1 MASKP
6 YRIPKPQPLIA
17 RDPGAM
23 RWGSQIHRGEL
34 YRIKHPSG
42 DPKRSRVVV
51 VVSRA
56 AHLASR
62 FSTAICAP
70 VYTQRGGL
78 SSEVEV
84 GPAEGLK
91 HASAILCDVLT
102 SFPARPADRVRRHAR
117 AGQARRAPRRAAD
130 RARCRVSLRPASCLS
145 GQHRILSK
153 LVA

>member
-1 MASKP
+1 LASKP
-6 YRIPKPQPLIA
+6 SRTRGA
-17 RDPGAM
+17 RAEEGSVT
-23 RWGSQIHRGEL
+23 RWGSQIRRGEL
-34 YRIKHPSG
+34 YRIKHPGG

-51 VVSRA
+51 VVSRG

-78 SSEVEV
+78 ASEVEV

-102 SFPARPADRVRRHAR
+102 SFPRGQLTDYVGTLGPAKLAALRTALRVAL
-117 AGQARRAPRRAAD
+117 D
-130 RARCRVSLRPASCLS
+130 VE
-145 GQHRILSK
+145 
-153 LVA
+153 

>member
-78 SSEVEV
+78 SSEVEI

-102 SFPARPADRVRRHAR
+102 SFPR
-117 AGQARRAPRRAAD
+117 GQLTDYVGTLGATKLAA
-130 RARCRVSLRPASCLS
+130 LRTAL
-145 GQHRILSK
+145 RIALD
-153 LVA
+153 VE

>member
-1 MASKP
+1 LASKP
-6 YRIPKPQPLIA
+6 RRAGRAQATVL
-17 RDPGAM
+17 RDGSGI
-23 RWGSQIHRGEL
+23 RWGSQLRRGEL

-51 VVSRA
+51 VVSRG
-56 AHLASR
+56 AHLTSR

-78 SSEVEV
+78 STEVEV

-102 SFPARPADRVRRHAR
+102 TFPRGQLTDYVGTLGPAKLTA
-117 AGQARRAPRRAAD
+117 
-130 RARCRVSLRPASCLS
+130 LRTAL
-145 GQHRILSK
+145 RIALD
-153 LVA
+153 VE